1 MTAVVM
7 TMKHSNA
14 LHLILAAICILI
26 VGQIP
31 LNGAEVFTLTPQ
43 KERMEY
49 AQRWAV
55 QLGQIA
61 AAIPNPTPEE
71 EVWLK
76 SELEDANK
84 LKGVAQDRRFINIY
98 SRPVF
103 HATRPKS
110 GLRACLKALKKITAK
125 DTQADPKALQVEM
138 LCWAEVLAG
147 INDVTDNI
155 QQFARSSVEAGK
167 MTEKEARDALDV
179 SDAKTSPSWTYF
191 RLVVLDLILTKM
203 LIPLLAEQA
212 FADHAKPTK

>member
-1 MTAVVM
+1 MGR
-7 TMKHSNA
+7 
-14 LHLILAAICILI
+14 AIR
-26 VGQIP
+26 P
-31 LNGAEVFTLTPQ
+31 
-43 KERMEY
+43 
-49 AQRWAV
+49 
-55 QLGQIA
+55 IA

-147 INDVTDNI
+147 INNVTDNI
-155 QQFARSSVEAGK
+155 QQFARLSVEAGK